1 MSAGTAAAIRPGCR
15 RTGSRCGRGS
25 SPSPTPST
33 RSRATAPTAAGGRSI
48 RRSTRSCRAPD
59 RSSTRSARTRS
70 PKSTRRRWKR
80 SSPPAGSHA
89 EGPHRRRPGE
99 HAPARSPHPRD
110 QPLRDLR
117 GARRRG
123 RARARPA
130 RAPRP
135 RVPRLD
141 DARHGRRRRL
151 PRAARRPA
159 LRRHADRDAH
169 RAHAGGRPRD
179 RPRDGRRRLHH
190 EAVLAHP
197 APREGARR
205 ARPGGASVN
214 VRSSLTARMVMLG
227 AALAV
232 VVGLAIGAMLLTI
245 ADMRHDARMARRSA
259 QVLAAANL
267 AEKEVLDLETG
278 ARGFA
283 LTREERFLAPWRSAR
298 TALPRQMERLATL
311 VADNPAQESLAQEL
325 ADDARGYVDEYSVPL
340 VDAVRR
346 QDNPPAAS
354 EGKRRID
361 AMRAQFARFD
371 ATEQRL
377 ADTRRAAS
385 DHAAARAMT
394 LGVIVLV
401 AGVALLLGFAAYLG
415 RAVATPVRRVA
426 EAADRLA
433 AGDLGARVPVH
444 GRDEL
449 ARLAGSFNAMG
460 DALQEN

>member
-1 MSAGTAAAIRPGCR
+1 MSTGRAAAIRPGCR

-33 RSRATAPTAAGGRSI
+33 RSRATAPTAAGGRFT
-48 RRSTRSCRAPD
+48 RRSTRSSRARA
-59 RSSTRSARTRS
+59 RSSTRTARTRS
-70 PKSTRRRWKR
+70 RTSTTGRWKR
-80 SSPPAGSHA
+80 ASRPAASHA

-99 HAPARSPHPRD
+99 HAPARAPHARD
-110 QPLRDLR
+110 RPLRDLR
-117 GARRRG
+117 GARRER
-123 RARARPA
+123 RAGARPA

-141 DARHGRRRRL
+141 DARHARRRRL

-169 RAHAGGRPRD
+169 GALAGRRPRD

-190 EAVLAHP
+190 EAVLADP

-205 ARPGGASVN
+205 PRPGGASVN

-227 AALAV
+227 SALAV
-232 VVGLAIGAMLLTI
+232 VIGLAIGAMLLTI
-245 ADMRHDARMARRSA
+245 ADMRHDTCMARHSA

-298 TALPRQMERLATL
+298 TALPRQTARLSAL
-311 VADNPAQESLAQEL
+311 VSDSPAQEAVAQQI
-325 ADDARGYVDEYSVPL
+325 AGAIRSYVDDYSLPL
-340 VDAVRR
+340 VNAVRR
-346 QDNPPAAS
+346 QDNPPPAAA
-354 EGKRRID
+354 GKRRID
-361 AMRAQFARFD
+361 AIRAQFARFD

-377 ADTRRAAS
+377 ADTRGAAS
-385 DHAAARAMT
+385 DDSAARAMT
-394 LGVIVLV
+394 VGVIVLV
-401 AGVALLLGFAAYLG
+401 AGVALLLALGAYLG
-415 RAVATPVRRVA
+415 RAVATPVKRVA
-426 EAADRLA
+426 EA
-433 AGDLGARVPVH
+433 
-444 GRDEL
+444 
-449 ARLAGSFNAMG
+449 
-460 DALQEN
+460 